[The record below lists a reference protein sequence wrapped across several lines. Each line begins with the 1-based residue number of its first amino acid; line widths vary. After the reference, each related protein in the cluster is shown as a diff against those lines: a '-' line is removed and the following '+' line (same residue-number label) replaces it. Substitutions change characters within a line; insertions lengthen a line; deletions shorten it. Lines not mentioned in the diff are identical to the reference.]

1 MSINPGVAIPFGSKN
16 LGDLSKNTPAVNQLL
31 TAILKAVETVG
42 AHKFMGRKQGVSWC
56 LIFPPFYS
64 LYQFLTLYLFFCLA
78 SMDSG
83 GRFVI

>member
-1 MSINPGVAIPFGSKN
+1 MSINLGVAIPFGSKN

-42 AHKFMGRKQGVSWC
+42 AHKFMGRKQGVSFVYFSRLC
-56 LIFPPFYS
+56 IHRSISNFIS
-64 LYQFLTLYLFFCLA
+64 FFCLA

-83 GRFVI
+83 GRFVV

>member
-1 MSINPGVAIPFGSKN
+1 MSINLGVAIPFGSKN

-31 TAILKAVETVG
+31 TAILKAVETVIT
-42 AHKFMGRKQGVSWC
+42 HKFMGRKQGVRFF
-56 LIFPPFYS
+56 IFFPFTIHHTIS
-64 LYQFLTLYLFFCLA
+64 NFISIFVCLA